1 MIQCLCGKW
10 QWFVVPC
17 TMYVKDISVPL
28 NQVGSLIKV
37 CMSTPHQ
44 PIYKQ
49 VWSLGLQQ
57 VFEMPLLHTFIA
69 TDQHHSNLDNAFM

>member
-1 MIQCLCGKW
+1 
-10 QWFVVPC
+10 
-17 TMYVKDISVPL
+17 MYVKDISVPL
-28 NQVGSLIKV
+28 NQVGSQMKV

-57 VFEMPLLHTFIA
+57 VFKMPLLHTFIA
-69 TDQHHSNLDNAFM
+69 TDQHHSNLDNAFNADVGVVCTNEALPEEGE